1 MGPFD
6 ADAVDARVN
15 RLGAELLFHPT
26 TLASAAQRGVDDA
39 VVLYAGGRAGA
50 VGDLSAPAVEAILAF
65 FAPSA
70 VAEVWPMVLRHGR
83 PSEIS
88 DVYAAA
94 MADAARASWDASA
107 AEVVADVGATVVDA
121 APALGLPLFA
131 GWRAKA
137 RPDDALGAAALVVT
151 ALRELR
157 FDHHVHAIAGT
168 GLTPLEAEMVGRG
181 EAGAQ
186 LHGWAPPFPDAD
198 AARDRAE
205 AAEAETSRRMARAYA
220 VASEA
225 ELVRFSDAIAALAPT

>member
-1 MGPFD
+1 MTSFD
-6 ADAVDARVN
+6 ADAVDARIN
-15 RLGAELLFHPT
+15 RLGADLLFHPT
-26 TLASAAQRGVDDA
+26 TLASAAAQGVDDA

-70 VAEVWPMVLRHGR
+70 VAEVWPMVLAHGR

-94 MADAARASWDASA
+94 MADAARASWDAEA
-107 AEVVADVGATVVDA
+107 AAVVAEVGSAVVDA

-131 GWRAKA
+131 GWRSKP
-137 RPDDALGAAALVVT
+137 RPSDALGAAALVVV

-157 FDHHVHAIAGT
+157 FDHHVHAVAGT
-168 GLTPLEAEMVGRG
+168 GLTPLEAEMIGRG
-181 EAGAQ
+181 EGGAQ
-186 LHGWAPPFPDAD
+186 LHGWAPPFPDPETV
-198 AARDRAE
+198 RDRAA

-220 VASEA
+220 AAPAADLE
-225 ELVRFSDAIAALAPT
+225 RFAAAIAALAPA